1 VAVNKLTDAEDA
13 FKTAAERDK
22 MIKLGTHEKPRTEV
36 SPSKRRDFKNISL
49 ILVQNGQTEEEAKKQ
64 LQKQD

>member
-1 VAVNKLTDAEDA
+1 MAVNKLTDAEDA

-36 SPSKRRDFKNISL
+36 SPSK
-49 ILVQNGQTEEEAKKQ
+49 EEIF
-64 LQKQD
+64 

>member
-36 SPSKRRDFKNISL
+36 SPSKRRDF
-49 ILVQNGQTEEEAKKQ
+49 
-64 LQKQD
+64 

>member
-22 MIKLGTHEKPRTEV
+22 MIKLGTHENLELKLVLQKER
-36 SPSKRRDFKNISL
+36 FKNISL
-49 ILVQNGQTEEEAKKQ
+49 ILVQNGQTEEAKKQ
-64 LQKQD
+64 LQK

>member
-22 MIKLGTHEKPRTEV
+22 MIKLGTHENLELK
-36 SPSKRRDFKNISL
+36 
-49 ILVQNGQTEEEAKKQ
+49 LVLQEERF
-64 LQKQD
+64 

>member
-22 MIKLGTHEKPRTEV
+22 MIKLGTHENLELKLVLQRGE
-36 SPSKRRDFKNISL
+36 
-49 ILVQNGQTEEEAKKQ
+49 ILRIF
-64 LQKQD
+64 L

>member
-1 VAVNKLTDAEDA
+1 
-13 FKTAAERDK
+13 

>member
-13 FKTAAERDK
+13 FKTTERDK

-36 SPSKRRDFKNISL
+36 SPSKGDF
-49 ILVQNGQTEEEAKKQ
+49 
-64 LQKQD
+64 